1 MDYDEQQRLKGMAH
15 KPVIPGDYAE
25 GQGTR
30 SYAARFMRARLERD
44 KEETTMRE
52 VDKTLEGNARIKVVG
67 IGGGGSNAVNRMIRS
82 KLRGVEFIA
91 INTDLQALGHSE
103 AQTKM
108 NIGKKLTRGLGAG
121 GNPTIGREAA
131 EESQQ
136 ELSELLQGADMV
148 FLTAGMGGGT
158 GSGAAPV
165 VAEIARN
172 NGALTIGVVTK
183 PFTFEGTRR
192 RAIAEEA
199 AKTLKEKV
207 DTLIIIPNQRLLD
220 VTDKKVPFT
229 EALKIADDVLR
240 QGVQGISDL
249 IVQPGL
255 INLDFADVKA
265 VMSGQGAALMGIG
278 FGSGDQRAADAARDA
293 VASPLLETSID
304 GARGILFNIT
314 GGTDLT
320 LHEVNEAAEIVRA
333 SADKDAN
340 IIFGTVIDEKMSGE
354 VKITVVATGFI
365 GGVEGEREA
374 EEQYTRPA
382 PVEEVPAYRGFDP
395 SNLDIPAFLRGRR

>member
-1 MDYDEQQRLKGMAH
+1 
-15 KPVIPGDYAE
+15 
-25 GQGTR
+25 
-30 SYAARFMRARLERD
+30 
-44 KEETTMRE
+44 MRE
-52 VDKTLEGNARIKVVG
+52 VDRTLEGNARIKVVG

-91 INTDLQALGHSE
+91 INTDLQALAHSE

-108 NIGKKLTRGLGAG
+108 NVGKKLTRGLGAG

-136 ELSELLQGADMV
+136 ELSELLKGADMV

-278 FGSGDQRAADAARDA
+278 FGSGDERAADAARDA

-354 VKITVVATGFI
+354 VKITVVATGFV
-365 GGVEGEREA
+365 GGIEGEREV
-374 EEQYTRPA
+374 EEEYTRPA